1 MPKDN
6 GEKTREEIE
15 DELREAFEEDEP
27 NLKGEKI
34 DFDNLH
40 KLTKDFLEDKILLQ

>member
-1 MPKDN
+1 VRSVMPKDN

-40 KLTKDFLEDKILLQ
+40 KLTKDFLKK